1 MIEIVNLEN
10 LLPQAM
16 LMTLDQKA
24 VKGIMRNVMDGAFAY
39 WVQLAGQTFHSTK
52 AQYIRGIQAVR
63 WISDDVAVISLVGV
77 LPNILEQGMEGRD
90 LHETLLGPNV
100 PEVPL
105 GQKGKHPSAD
115 GGSYRAIPF
124 SHQTPGAGAHG
135 TPMGK
140 VHMAMMGKKG
150 AMQMGRAVYREAKKL
165 APTKTDPYSG
175 KTQWGGRLDTSKIKA
190 RGEKMWNVPKLKSYH
205 ATDPYAGM
213 VRKEKTYES
222 ATQSTYSTFRTI
234 AVDAGGNPKGSSPW
248 FRRGTEGKFLVTQV
262 AHHLTTRLAPEAFGA
277 YVAGLKL

>member
-24 VKGIMRNVMDGAFAY
+24 VKGIMRNMMDGAFAY
-39 WVQLAGQTFHSTK
+39 WIQLAGQTFHSTK

-115 GGSYRAIPF
+115 GG
-124 SHQTPGAGAHG
+124 
-135 TPMGK
+135 
-140 VHMAMMGKKG
+140 
-150 AMQMGRAVYREAKKL
+150 
-165 APTKTDPYSG
+165 
-175 KTQWGGRLDTSKIKA
+175 
-190 RGEKMWNVPKLKSYH
+190 
-205 ATDPYAGM
+205 
-213 VRKEKTYES
+213 
-222 ATQSTYSTFRTI
+222 
-234 AVDAGGNPKGSSPW
+234 
-248 FRRGTEGKFLVTQV
+248 
-262 AHHLTTRLAPEAFGA
+262 
-277 YVAGLKL
+277 